1 MHCQLFVCL
10 LSTVAARL
18 SIHCSF
24 SYHKLVTIT
33 VSASIKKLELDQLAD
48 VLGLDVTRGTSLLHC
63 LR

>member
-18 SIHCSF
+18 SIHCSLA
-24 SYHKLVTIT
+24 YHKLVTIT

-48 VLGLDVTRGTSLLHC
+48 VLGDVTRGTILPHC